1 MENAFIAVALIGVV
15 QFGKL
20 VEQKNY
26 KAAAKI
32 VAAVVIG
39 ALAGYFD
46 LGGITTVEAGIEA
59 GLIGSGVYTVAQKVG

>member
-1 MENAFIAVALIGVV
+1 MENAFIAIALIGLV

-20 VEQKNY
+20 VEEKNY
-26 KAAAKI
+26 RSAAKI

-46 LGGITTVEAGIEA
+46 LGGIATVEAGIEA
-59 GLIGSGVYTVAQKVG
+59 GLVASGAYTVAQKV